1 MFSDTPGDIFFKV
14 AQLAH
19 FARQHVMDMFGSVVI
34 QIAATDIAV
43 GVPIRVFKPN
53 GMDDRVFKL
62 VGRDEISDR
71 SFCLLEG

>member
-1 MFSDTPGDIFFKV
+1 
-14 AQLAH
+14 
-19 FARQHVMDMFGSVVI
+19 MDMFGSVVI